1 LAVLSAV
8 TVTVARVGFDSWGT
22 DLRDSAGIL
31 GSWRTGGSGSEC
43 EDEEED
49 DVESIEDSVDRVE
62 VDEAMSEWAR
72 VYLTVVMFSSRGV
85 RNETRFSAGKRG
97 RAAAILRGVMG
108 LFARMELRLW
118 GCL

>member
-1 LAVLSAV
+1 MLSVA
-8 TVTVARVGFDSWGT
+8 TVARVGFESWGT
-22 DLRDSAGIL
+22 DLRDSAGVL
-31 GSWRTGGSGSEC
+31 GCCCWCCGTGASRS
-43 EDEEED
+43 EDEEEH
-49 DVESIEDSVDRVE
+49 VESSEDSVDSVE

-97 RAAAILRGVMG
+97 RGAAILRGVMG